1 MPSRPYSGL
10 ISIVVPEMS
19 NPYPPPLPQR
29 APSCYRHPDRVTFVS
44 CNRCGRPV
52 CPECMRSAAVGQ
64 QCVDCVHQSAQTIV
78 APARTSRRRTGP
90 LPVVSYTLIAI
101 NVAVFVLQGLV
112 PDLRDKLALLP
123 WAIAGHGEYFRLV
136 TSAFVHYGLLH
147 ILFNMY
153 ALYVLGPP
161 LEEHLGRA
169 RFSSIYGL
177 SALGGS
183 VLVYLLSPVNAAT
196 AGASGAIFGLFGA
209 TFVASK
215 RLNLDVKW
223 LVGLIAVNLV
233 MSFTF
238 PGVSWE
244 GHIGGLIT
252 GAVVTAAYVYAPQ
265 SRRVLVQ
272 AGATA
277 AILALFLVLIAW
289 RTTAIIDLFT
299 AVRGGTG
306 S

>member
-1 MPSRPYSGL
+1 M
-10 ISIVVPEMS
+10 
-19 NPYPPPLPQR
+19 
-29 APSCYRHPDRVTFVS
+29 
-44 CNRCGRPV
+44 
-52 CPECMRSAAVGQ
+52 
-64 QCVDCVHQSAQTIV
+64 
-78 APARTSRRRTGP
+78 
-90 LPVVSYTLIAI
+90 SYTLIAI

-112 PDLRDKLALLP
+112 PGLQQKLALAP
-123 WAIAGHGEYFRLV
+123 WAIAGHGEYYRLIS
-136 TSAFVHYGLLH
+136 SAFVHYGLIH

-161 LEEHLGRA
+161 LEEHLGRG
-169 RFSSIYGL
+169 RFASLYGL

-183 VLVYLLSPVNAAT
+183 VLVYLLSPLEAAT

-233 MSFTF
+233 VSFTF
-238 PGVSWE
+238 PGVSWQ

-252 GAVVTAAYVYAPQ
+252 GAAVAAAYVYAPQ
-265 SRRVLVQ
+265 SRRILVQ
-272 AGATA
+272 AGASI
-277 AILALFLVLIAW
+277 AILVLFLMLIAW
-289 RTTAIIDLFT
+289 RTADLIDLAT

>member
-1 MPSRPYSGL
+1 
-10 ISIVVPEMS
+10 MS
-19 NPYPPPLPQR
+19 NPYPPQR

-64 QCVDCVHQSAQTIV
+64 QCVDCVQQGAQTII

-101 NVAVFVLQGLV
+101 NIAVFVLQALIPG
-112 PDLRDKLALLP
+112 LRDGLALLP
-123 WAIAGHGEYFRLV
+123 WAVAGHGEYYRLI
-136 TSAFVHYGLLH
+136 TSAFIHYGLLH

-161 LEEHLGRA
+161 LEEHLGRW
-169 RFSSIYGL
+169 RFASLYGL

-183 VLVYLLSPVNAAT
+183 VLVYLLSPLNAAT

-215 RLNLDVKW
+215 RLNLDVKG
-223 LVGLIAVNLV
+223 LVILIAINLA

-244 GHIGGLIT
+244 GHVGGLVT
-252 GAVVTAAYVYAPQ
+252 GAVVAAAYVYAPQ
-265 SRRVLVQ
+265 ARRVLVQ
-272 AGATA
+272 AGASV
-277 AILALFLVLIAW
+277 AILVLFLMLIAW
-289 RTTAIIDLFT
+289 RTTALIDLFT
-299 AVRGGTG
+299 AELAGTG

>member
-1 MPSRPYSGL
+1 
-10 ISIVVPEMS
+10 MS
-19 NPYPPPLPQR
+19 NPYPPQFPQR

-52 CPECMRSAAVGQ
+52 CPECMRSASVGQ
-64 QCVDCVHQSAQTIV
+64 QCVDCVHQSAQTVIT
-78 APARTSRRRTGP
+78 PARTSRRRTGP

-101 NVAVFVLQGLV
+101 NVAVFVLQGLL
-112 PDLRDKLALLP
+112 PGLQQKLALAP
-123 WAIAGHGEYFRLV
+123 VAVGGFGEYYRLV

-169 RFSSIYGL
+169 RFASLYGL

-183 VLVYLLSPVNAAT
+183 VLVYLLSPLNAAT

-223 LVGLIAVNLV
+223 LIGLIAVNLV

-244 GHIGGLIT
+244 GHIGGLVT
-252 GAVVTAAYVYAPQ
+252 GAVVAAAYVYAPQ
-265 SRRVLVQ
+265 GRRVLVQ
-272 AGATA
+272 VGASVA
-277 AILALFLVLIAW
+277 LLALFLVLIAW
-289 RTTAIIDLFT
+289 RTTEIIDIVT
-299 AVRGGTG
+299 AGRGGTG

>member
-1 MPSRPYSGL
+1 MT
-10 ISIVVPEMS
+10 
-19 NPYPPPLPQR
+19 NPYPTSMPQR

-44 CNRCGRPV
+44 CTRCGRPV
-52 CPECMRSAAVGQ
+52 CPECMRSASVGQ
-64 QCVDCVHQSAQTIV
+64 QCVDCVQQSAQTIV
-78 APARTSRRRTGP
+78 APARSSRRRTGP

-101 NVAVFVLQGLV
+101 NVLVFVLQGLL
-112 PDLRDKLALLP
+112 PGLRDGLALLP
-123 WAIAGHGEYFRLV
+123 WAVAGHGEYYRLI
-136 TSAFVHYGLLH
+136 TSAFIHYGLLH

-153 ALYVLGPP
+153 ALYILGPP
-161 LEEHLGRA
+161 LEEHLGRS
-169 RFSSIYGL
+169 RFATLYGL

-183 VLVYLLSPVNAAT
+183 VLVYLLSPLNAAT

-223 LVGLIAVNLV
+223 LVTLIAINLA

-252 GAVVTAAYVYAPQ
+252 GTVVAAAFVYPPQ
-265 SRRVLVQ
+265 SRRLLVQ
-272 AGATA
+272 VGSSI
-277 AILALFLVLIAW
+277 AILVLFVALIAW
-289 RTTAIIDLFT
+289 RTTDLMEIMAT

>member
-1 MPSRPYSGL
+1 
-10 ISIVVPEMS
+10 MS
-19 NPYPPPLPQR
+19 NPYSAQMPQR
-29 APSCYRHPDRVTFVS
+29 APSCYRHPDRVTFVG

-52 CPECMRSAAVGQ
+52 CPECMRPAAVGQ
-64 QCVDCVHQSAQTIV
+64 QCVDCVQQSAQTIV

-101 NVAVFVLQGLV
+101 NVAVFVLQGLFPGLQQQLTLWPV
-112 PDLRDKLALLP
+112 AV
-123 WAIAGHGEYFRLV
+123 AGHAEYYRLIS
-136 TSAFVHYGLLH
+136 SAFVHYGLLH

-161 LEEHLGRA
+161 LEDHLGRG
-169 RFSSIYGL
+169 RFVSLYGL

-183 VLVYLLSPVNAAT
+183 VLVYLLSPLSAAT

-223 LVGLIAVNLV
+223 LVTLIAINLA

-244 GHIGGLIT
+244 GHIGGLVT
-252 GAVVTAAYVYAPQ
+252 GGLVAAAYVYAPQ
-265 SRRVLVQ
+265 ARRLLVQ
-272 AGATA
+272 AGSSI
-277 AILALFLVLIAW
+277 AILVLFLALIAW
-289 RTTAIIDLFT
+289 RT
-299 AVRGGTG
+299 AVLVPLLQ
-306 S
+306 SN

>member
-1 MPSRPYSGL
+1 
-10 ISIVVPEMS
+10 MS
-19 NPYPPPLPQR
+19 NPYPPQFPQR

-52 CPECMRSAAVGQ
+52 CPECMRSASVGQ
-64 QCVDCVHQSAQTIV
+64 QCVDCVRQSAQTVIT
-78 APARTSRRRTGP
+78 PGRTPRRRTGP

-101 NVAVFVLQGLV
+101 NVAVFVLQALV
-112 PDLRDKLALLP
+112 PGLRDGLALLP
-123 WAIAGHGEYFRLV
+123 WAVAGHGEYYRLV

-169 RFSSIYGL
+169 RFAALYGL

-183 VLVYLLSPVNAAT
+183 VLVYLLSPLNAAT

-223 LVGLIAVNLV
+223 LIGLIAVNLV

-238 PGVSWE
+238 PGVSWQ

-252 GAVVTAAYVYAPQ
+252 GAVVAAAFVYAPQ
-265 SRRVLVQ
+265 SRRVLVA
-272 AGATA
+272 AGSSV

-289 RTTAIIDLFT
+289 RTTAILDLFT

>member
-1 MPSRPYSGL
+1 
-10 ISIVVPEMS
+10 
-19 NPYPPPLPQR
+19 
-29 APSCYRHPDRVTFVS
+29 
-44 CNRCGRPV
+44 
-52 CPECMRSAAVGQ
+52 MRSASVGQ
-64 QCVDCVHQSAQTIV
+64 QCVDCVQQAAQTIV
-78 APARTSRRRTGP
+78 APARTSRPTGEFP
-90 LPVVSYTLIAI
+90 WVSYILIAV
-101 NVAVFVLQGLV
+101 NALVFVLQHLS
-112 PDLRDKLALLP
+112 PDFQNKLTLWPA
-123 WAIAGHGEYFRLV
+123 AIAGGGEYYRLI

-161 LEEHLGRA
+161 LERHLGRG
-169 RFSSIYGL
+169 RFATLYGL

-183 VLVYLLSPVNAAT
+183 VLVYLLSPLDAAT
-196 AGASGAIFGLFGA
+196 AGASGAIFGLFAA

-223 LVGLIAVNLV
+223 LIGLIAFNLV

-252 GAVVTAAYVYAPQ
+252 GGVVAAAYVYAPQ
-265 SRRVLVQ
+265 ARRTLIQV
-272 AGATA
+272 GASV
-277 AILALFLVLIAW
+277 AILVLFLVLIAW
-289 RTTAIIDLFT
+289 RTTSLLNWAAT
-299 AVRGGTG
+299 VAPGRTG

>member
-1 MPSRPYSGL
+1 
-10 ISIVVPEMS
+10 MS
-19 NPYPPPLPQR
+19 NPYPPQMPQR

-44 CNRCGRPV
+44 CTRCGRPV
-52 CPECMRSAAVGQ
+52 CPECMRSASVGQ
-64 QCVDCVHQSAQTIV
+64 QCVDCVQQSAQTVI

-101 NVAVFVLQGLV
+101 NVLVFVLQGLL
-112 PDLRDKLALLP
+112 PGLQQKLSLWPVAV
-123 WAIAGHGEYFRLV
+123 AGHGEYFRLI
-136 TSAFVHYGLLH
+136 TSAFVHYGLVH

-161 LEEHLGRA
+161 LEEHLGRG
-169 RFSSIYGL
+169 RFASLYGL

-183 VLVYLLSPVNAAT
+183 VLVYLLSPLSAAT

-223 LVGLIAVNLV
+223 LIGLIAINLV

-238 PGVSWE
+238 PGVSWQ
-244 GHIGGLIT
+244 GHIGGLFT
-252 GAVVTAAYVYAPQ
+252 GAVVAAAYVYAPQ

-272 AGATA
+272 AGATI
-277 AILALFLVLIAW
+277 AILALFLGLIAW
-289 RTTAIIDLFT
+289 RTTAVLDLFT
-299 AVRGGTG
+299 AGLDGTG